1 MAAAV
6 HLMKTPAEL
15 ALAETFAAAADRL
28 PGTPDIAAGRAA
40 AFAQFSARG
49 LPHRRVEAWR
59 YTDLRTLMRD
69 AAPLA
74 APPDAAAKAR
84 AGGKGALFA
93 AVAAR
98 RLYVVNGAFVPGL
111 SDLSPE
117 PGLAILSMAAALAQ
131 GDPLVAGHLGQ
142 VVPSDDAVLALNT
155 ALMGDGVVIH
165 VAKGTALARPIHIVH
180 VADLAAPAA
189 LFVRSLLVAEEE
201 ASVSLIETHEG
212 PADIAYQVNGALEI
226 VAGDGAR
233 VSRVKVTAEGSAAQH
248 LASLSARVGAEAAFS
263 EAGFVLGGALVRN
276 QLAIRLDGADT
287 VAHVCGASLLSG
299 RQHADTTLVMEHAA
313 PRCESREAFRA
324 VLDGA
329 ARDVFQG
336 RIAVRQAA
344 QKTDARMMSR
354 ALLLSDTAEAN
365 AKPELEIFA
374 DDVQCGHGCTAG
386 ALDANQKFYLMA
398 RGIPA
403 TEAEALLIEAF
414 VGEVVDQ
421 IEDETVR
428 DALMGAIRAFLLA
441 RR

>member
-15 ALAETFAAAADRL
+15 TLAETFAAVEDRL
-28 PGTPDIAAGRAA
+28 PGTGDMAAARAA
-40 AFAQFSARG
+40 AFARFAASG

-59 YTDLRTLMRD
+59 YTDLRTLMRE

-74 APPDAAAKAR
+74 APPDAAAKAG
-84 AGGKGALFA
+84 AAGKGALFA
-93 AVAAR
+93 ALAAR
-98 RLYVVNGAFVPGL
+98 RLYVVNGAFVPEL

-117 PGLAILSMAAALAQ
+117 PGLIIGSMAAALAE
-131 GDPLVAGHLGQ
+131 GDPLVAAHLGQ
-142 VVPSDDAVLALNT
+142 VVASDDAVLALNT

-165 VAKGTALARPIHIVH
+165 VAKGVALARPIHIVH
-180 VADLAAPAA
+180 VADFAAPAA

-201 ASVSLIETHEG
+201 ATVSLIETHEG
-212 PADIAYQVNGALEI
+212 PAEGTYQVNGALEI
-226 VAGDGAR
+226 VAGDGAK
-233 VSRVKVTAEGSAAQH
+233 VSRVKVTAEGPGALH
-248 LASLSARVGAEAAFS
+248 VASLLARVGAQAAFS
-263 EAGFVLGGALVRN
+263 EAGFVLGGAVVRN
-276 QLAIRLDGADT
+276 QLAIRLDGAES
-287 VAHVCGASLLSG
+287 VAHVSGASLLSG
-299 RQHADTTLVMEHAA
+299 RQHADTTLAMEHTA

-324 VLDGA
+324 VLDGE

-386 ALDANQKFYLMA
+386 ALDANLKFYLMA
-398 RGIPA
+398 RGIPE
-403 TEAEALLIEAF
+403 TEAVALLVEAF

-421 IEDETVR
+421 IEDEKVR
-428 DALMGAIRAFLLA
+428 DALMGAIRAWLLA
-441 RR
+441 RA

>member
-6 HLMKTPAEL
+6 HLMKTPAEQS
-15 ALAETFAAAADRL
+15 LAETFAAAEVRL
-28 PGTPDIAAGRAA
+28 PGTPAVAAGRAA
-40 AFAQFSARG
+40 AFARFAARG

-59 YTDLRTLMRD
+59 YTDLRTLMRE

-74 APPDAAAKAR
+74 APPDAAACAR
-84 AGGKGALFA
+84 AADKGALFA
-93 AVAAR
+93 AVPAR
-98 RLYVVNGAFVPGL
+98 RLYVVNGVFVPEL
-111 SDLSPE
+111 SDLAPE
-117 PGLAILSMAAALAQ
+117 PGLAIGSMAAALAQ
-131 GDPLVAGHLGQ
+131 GDPLVTAHLGQ

-165 VAKGTALARPIHIVH
+165 VARGTALARPIHIVH

-189 LFVRSLLVAEEE
+189 LVVRSLLVAEEE

-226 VAGDGAR
+226 VVGDGAK
-233 VSRVKVTAEGSAAQH
+233 VARVKVTAEGSGAQH
-248 LASLSARVGAEAAFS
+248 LASLNVRVGTQAAFS

-299 RQHADTTLVMEHAA
+299 RQHADTTLAMEHAA

-398 RGIPA
+398 RGIPEK
-403 TEAEALLIEAF
+403 EAEALLIEAF

-421 IEDETVR
+421 IEDEAVR

-441 RR
+441 RP